1 MENLRR
7 NKGITIVALV
17 ITIIILLILAGISI
31 QAITNTGL
39 FANTKRAKEKS
50 MEGQLKEEISL
61 AIQDIEVE
69 EISKGNGVTL
79 ETIAGGQLE
88 NKLKDITAELDD
100 DKINGEYSGYE
111 YTIDSK
117 FNVKIENKV
126 TGISL
131 KFELNNDKEYTSTI
145 LKNNELDRK
154 KLADI
159 VFSNKTEKEKLDSLT
174 FEYVVK
180 EIKSELEA
188 NQKLNY
194 EYIILDVPLL
204 FESKLDE
211 MCDYII
217 VVIAPKTE
225 KIKRICKRDNLS
237 EEKALQRLNNQ
248 ENDEFYIKKC
258 DFIIEN
264 VDNEKTAKRVNEI
277 ILKLQ

>member
-1 MENLRR
+1 MNII
-7 NKGITIVALV
+7 GITGNSGSGKSTVSKMINENYNAK
-17 ITIIILLILAGISI
+17 IIDADRIAKEMAKNNSEYL
-31 QAITNTGL
+31 QAIRQTFG
-39 FANTKRAKEKS
+39 E
-50 MEGQLKEEISL
+50 
-61 AIQDIEVE
+61 DIV
-69 EISKGNGVTL
+69 
-79 ETIAGGQLE
+79 
-88 NKLKDITAELDD
+88 
-100 DKINGEYSGYE
+100 
-111 YTIDSK
+111 
-117 FNVKIENKV
+117 
-126 TGISL
+126 
-131 KFELNNDKEYTSTI
+131 
-145 LKNNELDRK
+145 KNNELDRK
-154 KLADI
+154 RLADI

-217 VVIAPKTE
+217 GVIAPKTE

-264 VDNEKTAKRVNEI
+264 VDNEKTKKRVNEI
-277 ILKLQ
+277 ILNLQ